1 VATAQLVADHIGR
14 IGGVPAS
21 TIRTIARRLGEAGLL
36 PRGGRGQPPQDLSA
50 RDCARLIIGIMRIAD
65 GIDGAAARVDQLV
78 HEVERLRSQ
87 GKVSIAETDTAEA
100 LEAAVAVVK
109 PGSFVEQVAS
119 LIKLL
124 SADERTWL
132 KEAVAAIG
140 LTTGP
145 NRLWGWVE
153 LGPGGEL
160 LQEGGPQFSGAFGA
174 RRVIFGRCDF
184 DTSGLTREVRITS
197 QALSEIAAAWA
208 PRR

>member
-78 HEVERLRSQ
+78 HQVERLRSQ

-124 SADERTWL
+124 SADERT
-132 KEAVAAIG
+132 
-140 LTTGP
+140 
-145 NRLWGWVE
+145 
-153 LGPGGEL
+153 
-160 LQEGGPQFSGAFGA
+160 
-174 RRVIFGRCDF
+174 
-184 DTSGLTREVRITS
+184 
-197 QALSEIAAAWA
+197 
-208 PRR
+208 